1 MIAKEAPVTL
11 SPDQMEALR
20 QGEPVRVNEAGADLV
35 VLRADVYERMRELL
49 EEEEEERAFEKAR
62 LAASK
67 KGAITF
73 MKDNP
78 Y

>member
-1 MIAKEAPVTL
+1 MTL
-11 SPDQMEALR
+11 SADQLEAIHK
-20 QGEPVRVNEAGADLV
+20 GEPVRLQEAGADIV
-35 VLRADVYERMRELL
+35 VLRADIYERMRELL
-49 EEEEEERAFEKAR
+49 ENEDERAFEKAR

-67 KGAITF
+67 KSAIAF